1 MLFHIDS
8 AKSALEKKKRAEKI
22 HKIIEVDLSAFVY
35 RLFHE
40 DFSFNRWNKS
50 RWQLRHLHALGL
62 YLKKKKKKKKMRVKK
77 ELPVETFIIGLTGIN
92 TNW

>member
-1 MLFHIDS
+1 MLFHINS

-40 DFSFNRWNKS
+40 DFSPI
-50 RWQLRHLHALGL
+50 AG
-62 YLKKKKKKKKMRVKK
+62 
-77 ELPVETFIIGLTGIN
+77 
-92 TNW
+92 TNLDGNSAIFML